1 MYRQSQLK
9 KTFLG
14 ILNLMPSPSMPSG
27 ISSSVEPGMVMS
39 TLVEWVNSNVCQ
51 PRPFR
56 SPQLYLHGPPRTGKT
71 SFLRLLE
78 ERIRI
83 YYFPSDEDFY
93 DDYDDD
99 TYDLILFDEFK
110 AQKTIQ
116 VLNRWL
122 DGQTLSV
129 RKKGSQGLKR
139 KNLPFVILSNYAPH
153 DAYPKAALD
162 GRIDSFID
170 RLKVVEVKTMLPL
183 DQVVFVEDLDTNGSP
198 LVTEAEQ

>member
-14 ILNLMPSPSMPSG
+14 LLNLMPSTSTSHG
-27 ISSSVEPGMVMS
+27 TDSSVEPAMVMS

-56 SPQLYLHGPPRTGKT
+56 SPQLYIHGPPRTGKT

-83 YYFPSDEDFY
+83 YHMPYDEEFY
-93 DDYDDD
+93 DEYDDQL
-99 TYDLILFDEFK
+99 YDLILFDEFK
-110 AQKTIQ
+110 GQKTIQ
-116 VLNRWL
+116 TMNRWL

-129 RKKGSQGLKR
+129 RKKGSQGKKTR
-139 KNLPFVILSNYAPH
+139 NLPFVILSNYPPH
-153 DAYPKAALD
+153 EAYSRAATD
-162 GRIDSFID
+162 GRLDSFLD
-170 RLKVVEVKTMLPL
+170 RVKVVEVKTMLPL
-183 DQVVFVEDLDTNGSP
+183 DQIVFVEDLDSNGSP
-198 LVTEAEQ
+198 IVTEAEQ